1 MEFTSFCSAQEKSK
15 REPSLK
21 QNPSPPLN
29 ASPVRRLVY
38 ALFAAAHCLSRL
50 WKAPP
55 PQEKAADTPLRTNV
69 NSDHY
74 TLLTDKMVRP
84 YAIKGKK
91 RKNRGEKYDK
101 EEQEHEEQVEE
112 EEEEEKEPAKR
123 AAIEKPTE
131 EVEVKE
137 EEEGGEAGTDEL
149 VGIPIT
155 PSDKKNNKNGVI
167 FVLEKASLEVAKVGK
182 SFQLLNSDDHANF
195 LRKNNKNPADYRPDI
210 THQALLSI
218 LDSPVNKAGRLQAV
232 YVRTEKGV
240 LFEVKPHVRIPRTY
254 KRFSVQLLQKLNI
267 TAVGKREKLLRVIK
281 NPVTNYFPVNSR
293 KIGFSYS
300 SDKLVKMRKYV
311 DAVGDDVNL
320 VFVVGAMAHG
330 KIEVDYIDDFI
341 ANCVAKISRILISN
355 PRIPFRLSLSAAMCI
370 ARITEALADKWSI
383 L

>member
-1 MEFTSFCSAQEKSK
+1 
-15 REPSLK
+15 
-21 QNPSPPLN
+21 
-29 ASPVRRLVY
+29 
-38 ALFAAAHCLSRL
+38 
-50 WKAPP
+50 
-55 PQEKAADTPLRTNV
+55 
-69 NSDHY
+69 
-74 TLLTDKMVRP
+74 MVRP

-91 RKNRGEKYDK
+91 RKNREDKYDK
-101 EEQEHEEQVEE
+101 EEQEHEEQVEVE
-112 EEEEEKEPAKR
+112 ERDPAKR
-123 AAIEKPTE
+123 ASIEKPTK
-131 EVEVKE
+131 EVEGE
-137 EEEGGEAGTDEL
+137 EEEVGTDEL
-149 VGIPIT
+149 VGIPIA
-155 PSDKKNNKNGVI
+155 PSDKKANKNGVI

-210 THQALLSI
+210 AHQALLSI

-254 KRFSVQLLQKLNI
+254 KRFSGIMLQLLQKLNI

-300 SDKLVKMRKYV
+300 SEKLVKMSKYV

-330 KIEVDYIDDFI
+330 KIEPDYIDDY
-341 ANCVAKISRILISN
+341 ISISGY
-355 PRIPFRLSLSAAMCI
+355 PLSAAMCI
-370 ARITEALADKWSI
+370 ARITEALADKWNI

>member
-1 MEFTSFCSAQEKSK
+1 
-15 REPSLK
+15 
-21 QNPSPPLN
+21 
-29 ASPVRRLVY
+29 
-38 ALFAAAHCLSRL
+38 
-50 WKAPP
+50 
-55 PQEKAADTPLRTNV
+55 
-69 NSDHY
+69 
-74 TLLTDKMVRP
+74 MVRP

-91 RKNRGEKYDK
+91 RKNREEKYDQ
-101 EEQEHEEQVEE
+101 EEQVVVEEKESAKRASIEKPTKEVEVEE
-112 EEEEEKEPAKR
+112 EEEGK
-123 AAIEKPTE
+123 
-131 EVEVKE
+131 
-137 EEEGGEAGTDEL
+137 AGTDEL
-149 VGIPIT
+149 VGIPIV
-155 PSDKKNNKNGVI
+155 PSDKTSKNKNGVI

-254 KRFSVQLLQKLNI
+254 KRFSGIMLQLLQKLNI

-300 SDKLVKMRKYV
+300 SEKLVKMSKYV
-311 DAVGDDVNL
+311 DDVGDDVNL

-330 KIEVDYIDDFI
+330 KIETDYIDDFI
-341 ANCVAKISRILISN
+341 AISGY
-355 PRIPFRLSLSAAMCI
+355 PLSGAMCI
-370 ARITEALADKWSI
+370 ARITEALADKWNI

>member
-1 MEFTSFCSAQEKSK
+1 
-15 REPSLK
+15 
-21 QNPSPPLN
+21 
-29 ASPVRRLVY
+29 
-38 ALFAAAHCLSRL
+38 
-50 WKAPP
+50 
-55 PQEKAADTPLRTNV
+55 
-69 NSDHY
+69 
-74 TLLTDKMVRP
+74 MVRP

-101 EEQEHEEQVEE
+101 EEQEHEEQVVEE
-112 EEEEEKEPAKR
+112 EEREPAKQ

-131 EVEVKE
+131 EVEGKE

-149 VGIPIT
+149 EGIPIA

-195 LRKNNKNPADYRPDI
+195 LRKNNRNPADYRPDI

-254 KRFSVQLLQKLNI
+254 KRFSGIMLQLLQKLNI

-341 ANCVAKISRILISN
+341 AISGY
-355 PRIPFRLSLSAAMCI
+355 PLSAAMCI

>member
-1 MEFTSFCSAQEKSK
+1 
-15 REPSLK
+15 
-21 QNPSPPLN
+21 
-29 ASPVRRLVY
+29 
-38 ALFAAAHCLSRL
+38 
-50 WKAPP
+50 
-55 PQEKAADTPLRTNV
+55 
-69 NSDHY
+69 
-74 TLLTDKMVRP
+74 MVRP

-112 EEEEEKEPAKR
+112 EEKEPAKR

-131 EVEVKE
+131 EVEGKE

-149 VGIPIT
+149 EGIPIA

-240 LFEVKPHVRIPRTY
+240 LFEVKPH
-254 KRFSVQLLQKLNI
+254 
-267 TAVGKREKLLRVIK
+267 
-281 NPVTNYFPVNSR
+281 
-293 KIGFSYS
+293 
-300 SDKLVKMRKYV
+300 
-311 DAVGDDVNL
+311 
-320 VFVVGAMAHG
+320 
-330 KIEVDYIDDFI
+330 
-341 ANCVAKISRILISN
+341 
-355 PRIPFRLSLSAAMCI
+355 
-370 ARITEALADKWSI
+370 
-383 L
+383 